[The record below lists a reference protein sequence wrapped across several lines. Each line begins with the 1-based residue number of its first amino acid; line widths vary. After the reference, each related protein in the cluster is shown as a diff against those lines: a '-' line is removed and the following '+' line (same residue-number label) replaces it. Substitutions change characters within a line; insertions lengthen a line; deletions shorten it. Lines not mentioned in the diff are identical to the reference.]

1 VWLAL
6 SEMGELFLNL
16 ITMRRRIKSKKKM
29 VWTTSFKPRETDKR
43 YKDGV
48 DTGRFSNNTVPLP
61 LKTRVDV
68 LQQAELP
75 LDIPKQVIR
84 QKEANRHFK
93 NQNKTNMERKHYSRK
108 ETKQLRVLIDEN
120 NSSTKPLSLRQLS
133 LRAAKELNRKEFGIY
148 NKMLKMCV
156 QKPQYQK
163 SARKQAVIAQPTMQ
177 QPTQKSVSFGR
188 PTKIDITETGMTF
201 YF

>member
-1 VWLAL
+1 
-6 SEMGELFLNL
+6 
-16 ITMRRRIKSKKKM
+16 MRKRIKSKKNM
-29 VWTTSFKPRETDKR
+29 VWTTSFKPGQRETDKR

-48 DTGRFSNNTVPLP
+48 DTGRFSNSTVPLP
-61 LKTRVDV
+61 LKPRVEV

-75 LDIPKQVIR
+75 LIIQSQKQNET
-84 QKEANRHFK
+84 K
-93 NQNKTNMERKHYSRK
+93 MERRHYSRK

-120 NSSTKPLSLRQLS
+120 NSSAKPLSLRQLS

-156 QKPQYQK
+156 QKPKYQK
-163 SARKQAVIAQPTMQ
+163 NARKQAVIAQPTVQ